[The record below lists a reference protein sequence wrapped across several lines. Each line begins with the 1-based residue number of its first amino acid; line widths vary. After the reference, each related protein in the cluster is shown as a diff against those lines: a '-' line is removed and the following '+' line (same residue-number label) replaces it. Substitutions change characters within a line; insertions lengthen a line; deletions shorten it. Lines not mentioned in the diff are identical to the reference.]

1 MITFINGK
9 LLKGS
14 MRYLQ
19 RITIIQVR
27 KPVQKN
33 VNQELQWLG
42 SSLGLFNLRD
52 KDKSCFRIFIEL
64 VKTAKTNEPLTSDE
78 LALKLSL
85 SRGTVV
91 HHLHKLLGSGIVV
104 EAERGYI
111 LRVHNLK
118 ELIEEMQKDL
128 TRTVSELREMA
139 ETIDR
144 GLGL

>member
-1 MITFINGK
+1 
-9 LLKGS
+9 

-19 RITIIQVR
+19 RITIMSIR

-52 KDKSCFRIFIEL
+52 KDKSCFRVFIEL
-64 VKTAKTNEPLTSDE
+64 IKNAKLGKPLSSDE
-78 LALKLSL
+78 IAYSLGL

-91 HHLHKLLGSGIVV
+91 HHLNKLLDFGIVI

-111 LRVHNLK
+111 LRVSNLRD
-118 ELIEEMQKDL
+118 LINEVEKDL
-128 TRTVSELREMA
+128 ERTLDELREMA
-139 ETIDR
+139 EEIDKS
-144 GLGL
+144 LGL

>member
-1 MITFINGK
+1 
-9 LLKGS
+9 

-19 RITIIQVR
+19 RITIMGIR

-52 KDKSCFRIFIEL
+52 KDKSCFRVFIEL
-64 VKTAKTNEPLTSDE
+64 IKNAKLGKPLSSDE
-78 LALKLSL
+78 IAYSLGL

-91 HHLHKLLGSGIVV
+91 HHLNKLLDSGIVV

-111 LRVHNLK
+111 LRVSNLRG
-118 ELIEEMQKDL
+118 LINEVEKDL
-128 TRTVSELREMA
+128 ERTLDELREMA
-139 ETIDR
+139 EEIDKS
-144 GLGL
+144 LGL

>member
-1 MITFINGK
+1 M
-9 LLKGS
+9 L

-19 RITIIQVR
+19 RITIMSIR

-52 KDKSCFRIFIEL
+52 KDKSCFRVFIEL
-64 VKTAKTNEPLTSDE
+64 IKNAKLGKPLSSDE
-78 LALKLSL
+78 IAYSLGL

-91 HHLHKLLGSGIVV
+91 HHLNKLLDSGIVV

-111 LRVHNLK
+111 LRVSNLRD
-118 ELIEEMQKDL
+118 LINEVEKDL
-128 TRTVSELREMA
+128 ERTLSELREMA
-139 ETIDR
+139 EVIDKS
-144 GLGL
+144 LGL

>member
-1 MITFINGK
+1 
-9 LLKGS
+9 

-19 RITIIQVR
+19 RITIMSIR

-52 KDKSCFRIFIEL
+52 KDKSCFRVFIEL
-64 VKTAKTNEPLTSDE
+64 IKNAKLGKPLSSDE
-78 LALKLSL
+78 IAYSLGL

-91 HHLHKLLGSGIVV
+91 HHLNKLLDSGIVV

-111 LRVHNLK
+111 LRVSNLRD
-118 ELIEEMQKDL
+118 LINEVEKDL
-128 TRTVSELREMA
+128 ERTLDELREMA
-139 ETIDR
+139 EEVDKS
-144 GLGL
+144 LGL

>member
-1 MITFINGK
+1 
-9 LLKGS
+9 

-19 RITIIQVR
+19 RITIMSIR

-52 KDKSCFRIFIEL
+52 KDKSCFRVFIEMI
-64 VKTAKTNEPLTSDE
+64 KNAKLGKPLSSDE
-78 LALKLSL
+78 IAYSLGL

-91 HHLHKLLGSGIVV
+91 HHLNKLLDSGIVV

-111 LRVHNLK
+111 LRVSNLRD
-118 ELIEEMQKDL
+118 LINEVEKDL
-128 TRTVSELREMA
+128 ERTLAELREMA
-139 ETIDR
+139 EEIDKS
-144 GLGL
+144 LGL

>member
-1 MITFINGK
+1 
-9 LLKGS
+9 

-19 RITIIQVR
+19 RITIMSIR

-52 KDKSCFRIFIEL
+52 KDKSCFRVFIEL
-64 VKTAKTNEPLTSDE
+64 IKNTKLGKPLSSDE
-78 LALKLSL
+78 IAYSLGL

-91 HHLHKLLGSGIVV
+91 HHLNKLLDFGIVV

-111 LRVHNLK
+111 LRVSNLRD
-118 ELIEEMQKDL
+118 LINEVKKDL
-128 TRTVSELREMA
+128 ERTLAELSEMA
-139 ETIDR
+139 EEIDKS
-144 GLGL
+144 LGL